1 MAVDK
6 LSEVKAHLLSR
17 AAEDDDF
24 RSSLLEDPRA
34 AIAAE
39 FGVSL
44 PDRLSFEVHED
55 TATTA
60 HLILPPTGQ
69 LAEAEL
75 EIVSGGI
82 APQHSTQTGDVQH
95 LSSWANSMGS
105 TTRT

>member
-24 RSSLLEDPRA
+24 RSRLLEDPRA

-60 HLILPPTGQ
+60 HLILPPTGRI
-69 LAEAEL
+69 AEAEL
-75 EIVSGGI
+75 EAVSGGI
-82 APQHSTQTGDVQH
+82 QPYETPPVEQGVA
-95 LSSWANSMGS
+95 SWANSMGS
-105 TTRT
+105 PQRT